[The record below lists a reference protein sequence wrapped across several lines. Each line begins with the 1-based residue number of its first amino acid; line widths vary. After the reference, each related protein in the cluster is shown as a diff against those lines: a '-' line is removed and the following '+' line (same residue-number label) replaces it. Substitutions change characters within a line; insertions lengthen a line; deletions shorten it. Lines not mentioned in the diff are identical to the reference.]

1 VVQKF
6 ILLKVGFKMK
16 MEIIES
22 DLKQIFQWLKVTDDI
37 VKSQQALLETN
48 DAAIVQLQE
57 AYKVEAALAKTHQD
71 AIESLEERII
81 NIETSWNPI
90 TQEDNK

>member
-1 VVQKF
+1 
-6 ILLKVGFKMK
+6 MK

-22 DLKQIFQWLKVTDDI
+22 DLKQLFQWIKTVADSLSVLEELCR
-37 VKSQQALLETN
+37 SQNVLLE
-48 DAAIVQLQE
+48 Q
-57 AYKVEAALAKTHQD
+57 HQD

-81 NIETSWNPI
+81 NIELLL

>member
-1 VVQKF
+1 
-6 ILLKVGFKMK
+6 

-37 VKSQQALLETN
+37 VKSQQALIETMGQME
-48 DAAIVQLQE
+48 D
-57 AYKVEAALAKTHQD
+57 
-71 AIESLEERII
+71 SLEKRII
-81 NIETSWNPI
+81 NIELLL

>member
-1 VVQKF
+1 
-6 ILLKVGFKMK
+6 MK

>member
-1 VVQKF
+1 
-6 ILLKVGFKMK
+6 MK

-22 DLKQIFQWLKVTDDI
+22 DLKQLFQWIKNHDRDFKTL
-37 VKSQQALLETN
+37 

-57 AYKVEAALAKTHQD
+57 AYKVECSLMKTHQD
-71 AIESLEERII
+71 AIESLEKRII
-81 NIETSWNPI
+81 NIELLL

>member
-22 DLKQIFQWLKVTDDI
+22 DLKQLFQWIKNLEELCR
-37 VKSQQALLETN
+37 SQQVLIEVLDERVSHIELL
-48 DAAIVQLQE
+48 L
-57 AYKVEAALAKTHQD
+57 
-71 AIESLEERII
+71 
-81 NIETSWNPI
+81 